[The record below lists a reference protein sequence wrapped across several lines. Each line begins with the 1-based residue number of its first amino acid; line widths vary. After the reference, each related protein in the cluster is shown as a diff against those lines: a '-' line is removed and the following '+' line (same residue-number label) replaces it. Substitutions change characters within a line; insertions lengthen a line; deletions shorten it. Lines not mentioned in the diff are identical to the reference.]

1 LATERGQPKLTRR
14 IGGAPVL
21 IAAAVFVLA
30 AGSIALVT
38 AVGSGLSLWVVA
50 FVVFVL
56 VCVLAMLFV
65 LLITRDEERPWF
77 DFAKEFLAGPQS
89 VIRQNLGPTEQVV
102 KTYRPALPAFLLRNF
117 TELTIGLAVAILSLF
132 VGVAVGGITGLAIS
146 IFVISTEVVIFLV
159 KRFTEYYTLY
169 VFTDDR
175 VMKLSGVLKRNEAS
189 INWERVT
196 DIAWDQSFTGRLF
209 GFATLK
215 VDSAN
220 EKAAL
225 KELRDIP
232 NRGEVNQIVTGLL
245 DLRYRAGQG

>member
-1 LATERGQPKLTRR
+1 LVTEPGKPKLTRR

-56 VCVLAMLFV
+56 ICVLAMLFV

-77 DFAKEFLAGPQS
+77 DFAREFLAGPQT
-89 VIRQNLGPTEQVV
+89 VVRQNLGPTERVV
-102 KTYRPALPAFLLRNF
+102 KTYRPALPAFLLRNVSEIAIGVAVAVLSAF
-117 TELTIGLAVAILSLF
+117 VGLAVG
-132 VGVAVGGITGLAIS
+132 GVTGVMITA
-146 IFVISTEVVIFLV
+146 FVISTEIVVFLV
-159 KRFTEYYTLY
+159 KRFSEYYTLY
-169 VFTDDR
+169 VLTDDR

>member
-1 LATERGQPKLTRR
+1 
-14 IGGAPVL
+14 
-21 IAAAVFVLA
+21 VLA

-56 VCVLAMLFV
+56 ICVLAMLFV

-77 DFAKEFLAGPQS
+77 EFAREFLAGPQT
-89 VIRQNLGPTEQVV
+89 VVRQNLGPTERVV
-102 KTYRPALPAFLLRNF
+102 KTYRPALPAFVLRNSSEIAIGVAVAVMSSF
-117 TELTIGLAVAILSLF
+117 IGLAVG
-132 VGVAVGGITGLAIS
+132 GVTGAMITA
-146 IFVISTEVVIFLV
+146 FVISGEIVIFLI
-159 KRFTEYYTLY
+159 KRFSEYYTLY

-175 VMKLSGVLKRNEAS
+175 VMKLSGVLTRSEAS